1 MKHFLLSSVEVE
13 WTTLHSQ
20 GLPKELQCHNDEKCG
35 EADRGLSSEADLRA
49 LCFRPS
55 HLEVTDYETTS
66 SYKEDKRLV
75 RARQ

>member
-1 MKHFLLSSVEVE
+1 
-13 WTTLHSQ
+13 
-20 GLPKELQCHNDEKCG
+20 LQCHNDEKCG